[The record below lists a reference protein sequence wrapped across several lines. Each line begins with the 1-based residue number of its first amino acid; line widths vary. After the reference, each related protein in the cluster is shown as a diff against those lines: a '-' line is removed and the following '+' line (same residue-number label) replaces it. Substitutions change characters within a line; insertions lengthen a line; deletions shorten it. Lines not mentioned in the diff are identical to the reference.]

1 MTFLMNYSIAIDRH
15 PIEEEIY
22 QQIRNYVDKKS
33 KDIDSSKLEK
43 DFDPENV
50 LWINLM
56 KKDHSKI
63 MKSRK
68 VAQSILGGV
77 IMEYRTELMKRFYF
91 SEYTKKKDSF
101 EVDLEKRLKEIKK
114 DRKLKEKEDKKLGKV
129 GGKNKK
135 GTPCPICKNTVQKC
149 EIARHKRSQRCLKRK
164 AELIKAREG
173 ILCADCEDENCY
185 GLECEL
191 PDGYERSIVF
201 GLKSKPKPIVDPG
214 VIQVEEE
221 EDKLDDSIVYDE
233 EEVVVE
239 VVEEEV
245 VEEVVEVKRKKNKY
259 CIECNTKVKREER
272 CEHKYCNLCVSNCIE
287 CL

>member
-68 VAQSILGGV
+68 VAESILGGV

-135 GTPCPICKNTVQKC
+135 GTPCPICKNTVQAC
-149 EIARHKRSQRCLKRK
+149 EMARHQRSQRCLKIK
-164 AELIKAREG
+164 AELEKARE
-173 ILCADCEDENCY
+173 AEE
-185 GLECEL
+185 
-191 PDGYERSIVF
+191 
-201 GLKSKPKPIVDPG
+201 
-214 VIQVEEE
+214 VIPVGEE

-233 EEVVVE
+233 EEQVIQVEEVIPAGEE
-239 VVEEEV
+239 VVEV